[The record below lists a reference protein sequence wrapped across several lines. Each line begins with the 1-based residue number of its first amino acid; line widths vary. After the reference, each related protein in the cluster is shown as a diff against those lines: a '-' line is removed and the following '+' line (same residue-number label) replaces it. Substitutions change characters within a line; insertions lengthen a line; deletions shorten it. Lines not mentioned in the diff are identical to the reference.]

1 MKSSLKILFD
11 SNVLISAMFS
21 KNSTPARAI
30 DLAIELGAFTICEQN
45 FEKVSRFIREN
56 SNRKFA
62 NASRVLRL
70 ILTMAKNIPTPT
82 DEIDQELLIRDETD
96 RPILRAAV
104 SANVD
109 IIISG
114 DKDFLEAGIDK
125 PKILTARDFIDQFT
139 DENN

>member
-45 FEKVSRFIREN
+45 FEEVSRF
-56 SNRKFA
+56 
-62 NASRVLRL
+62 
-70 ILTMAKNIPTPT
+70 
-82 DEIDQELLIRDETD
+82 IRDETD

-114 DKDFLEAGIDK
+114 DKDFLESGIDK
-125 PKILTARDFIDQFT
+125 PKILTARDFIDQFV